1 MNKDSV
7 NFLMDVLNNTNKLEV
22 KAFDLKNEISPK
34 KRQQLENEINLL
46 SADASLMFASDN
58 MLAGVGMGLMFMLE
72 WVKAL
77 YNEMTINEY
86 GGEFE
91 DIAEMLEDI
100 ANNYKEI
107 ANKNNVTPIIDKL
120 IGKRFS

>member
-7 NFLMDVLNNTNKLEV
+7 NFLANVLEKTYKLETE
-22 KAFDLKNEISPK
+22 AFSLKNEISPK
-34 KRQQLENEINLL
+34 KRQQLESEIELL
-46 SADASLMFASDN
+46 SADAALMFASDN
-58 MLAGVGMGLMFMLE
+58 MLAGVGMGLTFMLD
-72 WVKAL
+72 WFKAM
-77 YNEMTINEY
+77 NQGTTIDEY
-86 GGEFE
+86 SGEFE

>member
-58 MLAGVGMGLMFMLE
+58 MLAGVGMGLMFMFE
-72 WVKAL
+72 WIKAL